1 MIHAL
6 VAIAWLIALAW
17 VYKFAETAI
26 GFPRVPDL
34 NLPEYDA
41 TPTGEPKVVAIVPA
55 RNEGQGIA
63 ACLQS
68 LLGQDY
74 ANLQVIAINDRSTDE
89 TGARMDEIARG
100 SGNGLRVLH
109 VKELPSGWLGKT
121 HAMAIAAREA
131 MENLGAEYLLFTDG
145 DVRFAPSAIRR
156 SLARAQAVGADHFVL
171 MPTMLARTASE
182 GAVLS
187 YLQTMSLWA
196 MRPWRVSDPR
206 AVRDAIGVGAFNLVC
221 VPAYRQIGGFDA
233 TPMEVLED
241 LYLGRRIKWAGL
253 RQAVAI
259 APGMVEVH
267 WAEGARG
274 IARNLTKNILAVF
287 RFRPL
292 LLLAAAGCVA
302 LFSAGPLVFAV
313 LPATRLAGCVAL
325 LAAAGLY
332 WISSRINRI
341 PAAYFVFLPLAAVLV
356 VYAMLRSMIVTVRDG
371 GIEWRGT
378 SYDLA
383 TLRRHMVRP
392 PRQ

>member
-1 MIHAL
+1 
-6 VAIAWLIALAW
+6 
-17 VYKFAETAI
+17 
-26 GFPRVPDL
+26 
-34 NLPEYDA
+34 
-41 TPTGEPKVVAIVPA
+41 
-55 RNEGQGIA
+55 
-63 ACLQS
+63 
-68 LLGQDY
+68 
-74 ANLQVIAINDRSTDE
+74 
-89 TGARMDEIARG
+89 
-100 SGNGLRVLH
+100 
-109 VKELPSGWLGKT
+109 
-121 HAMAIAAREA
+121 
-131 MENLGAEYLLFTDG
+131 
-145 DVRFAPSAIRR
+145 
-156 SLARAQAVGADHFVL
+156 
-171 MPTMLARTASE
+171 
-182 GAVLS
+182 VLS

-274 IARNLTKNILAVF
+274 IARNMTKNIFAVF

-302 LFSAGPLVFAV
+302 LFSVGPLVFAV
-313 LPATRLAGCVAL
+313 LPATCLAGCVAL

-356 VYAMLRSMIVTVRDG
+356 VYAMLRSMIVTMRDG
-371 GIEWRGT
+371 GIKWRGT

-392 PRQ
+392 PRR